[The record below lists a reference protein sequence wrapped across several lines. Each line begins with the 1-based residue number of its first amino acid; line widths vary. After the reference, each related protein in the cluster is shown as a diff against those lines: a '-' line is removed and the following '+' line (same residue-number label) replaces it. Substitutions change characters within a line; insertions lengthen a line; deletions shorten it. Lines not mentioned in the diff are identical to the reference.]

1 MHLVGIT
8 RRALRDYIADQ
19 LDHFFPD
26 KASGTTDTIE
36 RNLDEALA
44 RVHRCVDAARMWK
57 PGEFD
62 YLQTSQYMT
71 FLYFLA
77 NTIWRNKG
85 DERVCTK
92 LFYLNKALN
101 GIDCFYK
108 IKMPDV
114 WFVGHSV
121 GIVFAD
127 AIYGN
132 YFVAYQNST
141 VGKNHGKA
149 PLLGDGVV
157 LFPNSAIVGNC
168 TIGPRTF
175 LAQGQSIIDQD
186 TPGDC
191 TVFSEGGKLI
201 LRKPSRDILADFFRL

>member
-1 MHLVGIT
+1 MELKGLS
-8 RRALRDYIADQ
+8 RDGLRDYVADQ

-26 KASGTTDTIE
+26 KATGIREAIGRDLE
-36 RNLDEALA
+36 EALA
-44 RVHRCVDAARMWK
+44 RLGKCIDAAKMWK

-62 YLQTSQYMT
+62 YLQTSQYAM
-71 FLYFLA
+71 FLYFIA
-77 NTIWRNKG
+77 NTIWRNRQN
-85 DERVCTK
+85 ERLCTK

-101 GIDCFYK
+101 SIDCFYK
-108 IKMPDV
+108 ISMPEI
-114 WFVGHSV
+114 WFVGHTV

-127 AIYGN
+127 ASYGN

-141 VGKNHGKA
+141 VGKNHGAA
-149 PLLGDGVV
+149 PKLGEGVV
-157 LFPNSAIVGNC
+157 LYPNSAIVGNC

-191 TVFSEGGKLI
+191 TVFSKEGKL
-201 LRKPSRDILADFFRL
+201 LFRKPSRNLLEDFFRL